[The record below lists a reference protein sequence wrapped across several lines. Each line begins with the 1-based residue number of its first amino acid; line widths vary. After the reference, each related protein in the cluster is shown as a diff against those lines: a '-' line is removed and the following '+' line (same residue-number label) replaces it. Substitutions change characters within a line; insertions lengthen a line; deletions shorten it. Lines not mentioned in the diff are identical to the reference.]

1 MRINKNGNLYRLL
14 DVFGEPP
21 TNSCTFIPKVAM
33 ASLFAFVILPIFVAG
48 LIILIFNIWASLF
61 INGFFIDEP
70 VVVVGGIILHILII
84 IYIIDRYRDKFY
96 YAREEKRK
104 YKKLHPSVLRQ
115 LYNNFKDKI
124 CTKVEYYEK

>member
-1 MRINKNGNLYRLL
+1 
-14 DVFGEPP
+14 
-21 TNSCTFIPKVAM
+21 M